1 MRKITKTL
9 ALCTAVATV
18 AFSAQSCDTSVPA
31 VDSQEAVIEA
41 IMTRSSVRA
50 YTSQVVEEEKIET
63 MLRAGMAA
71 PTAGNK
77 QPWQFV
83 VISDREILDALPEVA
98 AGMKMAPQAPLAIA
112 VCGVPAQS
120 FPNVPEYWVQDCSAA
135 TENILLAA
143 HAMGLGA
150 VWCGVYPDG
159 GSGRVEKITEL
170 LNIPEGTVALSVIII
185 GYPNAEPM
193 VKDKWNPAKVHY
205 NKF

>member
-18 AFSAQSCDTSVPA
+18 ALSAQSCDTSAPA
-31 VDSQEAVIEA
+31 VNSQEAVIEA

-83 VISDREILDALPEVA
+83 VINDREILDALPEVA

-112 VCGVPAQS
+112 VCGVPAES